1 MNSFFNMN
9 TFDGIK
15 NKELLYNLLLNNNLF
30 SGLSDTHIQTIRN
43 QFEENIISVNAQY
56 NSSSLINKN
65 KAFTQ
70 NMIKYI
76 NIIKEQEKISNQTI
90 FNSSSKNVTSLSD
103 LPNSSDAHNIEEIY
117 TAEDIRNKNIKSFEN
132 NLQSAQSDFA
142 DSMKLKQPDNISFND
157 SQDDGPMENMD
168 DILAKTI
175 AERNFVI
182 QNIQYDENHVKP
194 NQQTKTNDIQ
204 RIVKNEVKKEIM
216 KEVTIDESENRIYEH
231 NDQSILYKMLTELKE
246 EHIRMKEVLDNIYH
260 FLLHN
265 KPGNQQLDEK
275 SI

>member
-9 TFDGIK
+9 SFDGIK

-43 QFEENIISVNAQY
+43 QFEEIISYINTQH
-56 NSSSLINKN
+56 SSYSLINKN

-76 NIIKEQEKISNQTI
+76 HGIKQKQLSTNN
-90 FNSSSKNVTSLSD
+90 NSSVSNTTSLSD
-103 LPNSSDAHNIEEIY
+103 LPNPNNIEEIY
-117 TAEDIRNKNIKSFEN
+117 TAEDIRKNSLKSFEN
-132 NLQSAQSDFA
+132 SLQSAQSDFA
-142 DSMKLKQPDNISFND
+142 DSMKLKQPDDVSFND
-157 SQDDGPMENMD
+157 SQEDRPIEDMD

-175 AERNFVI
+175 AERNLVV
-182 QNIQYDENHVKP
+182 QNIQYDENAV
-194 NQQTKTNDIQ
+194 KTNENQ
-204 RIVKNEVKKEIM
+204 RIAKNEVKRELM

-231 NDQSILYKMLTELKE
+231 NDQISLYKMLTELKE
-246 EHIRMKEVLDNIYH
+246 EQQRMKEVIDNIYN

-265 KPGNQQLDEK
+265 KPEGQQLDEK